1 MAKTGKSDNKREGAV
16 KKRSQVLNPA
26 TGLWAKRDADTGRI
40 MDVKTTG
47 GKFRGVSREDTAA
60 PAKRATKKRATKKK
74 AAKKAGKRAAKK
86 GARRAKK
93 A

>member
-1 MAKTGKSDNKREGAV
+1 MAKTGATDSKRDGAV
-16 KKRSQVLNPA
+16 KKRSQVQNPT

-47 GKFRGVSREDTAA
+47 GKFRGVSREDTSKA
-60 PAKRATKKRATKKK
+60 PAKKRATKKT
-74 AAKKAGKRAAKK
+74 AAKKVAKRGAKK